1 VVRARRRAL
10 LAAIALAVVA
20 TLAGAFGLNTLR
32 AWLGWSAAA
41 YAPADLAAQLRPG
54 YVVTRPAGDGP
65 FPTALL
71 LSGCDGPK
79 DNLTR
84 LAERLAAAGWA
95 SVVVD
100 SHGPRGLGEA
110 EQWRLVCAGQ
120 LLTGSER
127 AGDVAVAL
135 DDVRGMGFVDP
146 ERLALIGASHGGW
159 AVLDLLALAAADEP
173 PPILR
178 AWPAS
183 LAERGLAGVR
193 AAVLFYPYC
202 GPLSLAAQT
211 ERLAPVPL
219 LFLLVEGDRIA
230 AETEC
235 TALAET
241 RRAGGTPVE
250 VEVFEGVTHGFDQAD
265 KAPLSALAYDPE
277 ATERAVTRT
286 LDFLQARA
294 DMRAASAAPFA
305 SRRLVRTAA
314 PAPRKALPT
323 AGHRKT
329 P

>member
-127 AGDVAVAL
+127 AGDLAVAL
-135 DDVRGMGFVDP
+135 DEARRMSVVDP
-146 ERLALIGASHGGW
+146 DRIAFIGASHGGW
-159 AVLDLLALAAADEP
+159 AILDLLALMAEDEP

-178 AWPAS
+178 AWPP
-183 LAERGLAGVR
+183 GLAQAGLEGVR

-202 GPLSLAAQT
+202 GTLSRAAQSG
-211 ERLAPVPL
+211 RLAPVPT
-219 LFLLVEGDRIA
+219 LFLLAADDRIA
-230 AETEC
+230 DEADC
-235 TALAET
+235 LALARELRSPDRT
-241 RRAGGTPVE
+241 IAVH
-250 VEVFEGVTHGFDQAD
+250 VFKNVTHGFDQREKSA
-265 KAPLSALAYDPE
+265 LSALAFDRE
-277 ATERAVTRT
+277 ATAEALRRT
-286 LDFLQARA
+286 IDFL
-294 DMRAASAAPFA
+294 DAAAAP
-305 SRRLVRTAA
+305 
-314 PAPRKALPT
+314 
-323 AGHRKT
+323 
-329 P
+329 